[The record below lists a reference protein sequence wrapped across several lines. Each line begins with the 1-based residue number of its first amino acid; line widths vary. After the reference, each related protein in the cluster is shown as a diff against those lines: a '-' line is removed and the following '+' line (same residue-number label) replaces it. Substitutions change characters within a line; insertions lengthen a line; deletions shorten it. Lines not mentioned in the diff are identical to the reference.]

1 MEQSEQSG
9 YELCRL
15 YSLNTKCGSY
25 KISKNNVTGLFD
37 IDDLNEDVHNH
48 LCCLNIR
55 KRHDKSDDWSERLLI
70 ENRLGFKLNE
80 NDKLCANHRYT
91 LGAGF
96 KQSKR
101 CQHPQQ
107 PPEIGKKAPA
117 TIPVSISKY
126 IFIAKKYNILFPIGS
141 VLCFNHM
148 KNENKIDEEESSD
161 RHVTENDAD
170 YEIPE
175 PVIPPNVLDSS
186 EAGVLDLSETLDVSL
201 VKFQIKKKK

>member
-55 KRHDKSDDWSERLLI
+55 KRHDKSDDWNERLLI

-91 LGAGF
+91 LGVGF

-107 PPEIGKKAPA
+107 PPEIGKKLLLLYLSQFQN
-117 TIPVSISKY
+117 TYLLQKSITFYFLLGQYCVS
-126 IFIAKKYNILFPIGS
+126 
-141 VLCFNHM
+141 
-148 KNENKIDEEESSD
+148 
-161 RHVTENDAD
+161 T
-170 YEIPE
+170 
-175 PVIPPNVLDSS
+175 
-186 EAGVLDLSETLDVSL
+186 T
-201 VKFQIKKKK
+201 